1 MMKTLSQLTFM
12 MLFFL
17 GTLSGIAQEEDKGK
31 ECNTKYN
38 LFSGDL
44 KANNFDAAY
53 ENWIW
58 CMDNCPKISVN
69 LYKKGIKIAEHRY
82 DNATEAE
89 KPAALALVQRVYE
102 QRLEYYPKDQGK
114 VYSDYAVSMEKK
126 GLTAD
131 EVFALYE
138 KAFKAEPSKMGVK
151 ALLAYFYGV
160 VDRNKD
166 TDVQFIFDTYDDVV
180 EGVNKKMDG
189 YSTKL
194 SAYNTKLDNGEE
206 LTSKEEK
213 YKRAYENNLKAL
225 SQVQVGCDSRL
236 TTIASCDNLVAL
248 YSKNLEANKNNGK
261 WLQRA
266 VSRMYNKDCTDADI
280 YVSLVDAY
288 QIASP
293 SPEASVF
300 YAGVLLKNGEKSKA
314 TQYFKQAIEQETDP
328 NKKAKYLMKVA
339 NLSSKT
345 DKVAARRAAKQA
357 IALKP
362 GYGQAYLLIADLYAK
377 SANSCGSNVFEKKM
391 TYVAALNYASRA
403 KRLDPAISK
412 VAQKYIN
419 NYRQQIPDKTMV
431 FTSGM
436 QAGTNYTIKC
446 WINETVTI
454 P

>member
-1 MMKTLSQLTFM
+1 
-12 MLFFL
+12 
-17 GTLSGIAQEEDKGK
+17 
-31 ECNTKYN
+31 
-38 LFSGDL
+38 
-44 KANNFDAAY
+44 
-53 ENWIW
+53 
-58 CMDNCPKISVN
+58 
-69 LYKKGIKIAEHRY
+69 
-82 DNATEAE
+82 
-89 KPAALALVQRVYE
+89 
-102 QRLEYYPKDQGK
+102 
-114 VYSDYAVSMEKK
+114 
-126 GLTAD
+126 
-131 EVFALYE
+131 
-138 KAFKAEPSKMGVK
+138 MGVK

-248 YSKNLEANKNNGK
+248 YSKNLEANRNNGK